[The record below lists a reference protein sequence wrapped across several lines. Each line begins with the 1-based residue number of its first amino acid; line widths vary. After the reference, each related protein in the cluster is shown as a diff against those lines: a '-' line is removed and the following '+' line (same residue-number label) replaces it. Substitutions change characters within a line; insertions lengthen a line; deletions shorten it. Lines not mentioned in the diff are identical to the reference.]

1 MKRKHTKQPAA
12 QVPAPQPRREVARL
26 SPDPEQGLTL
36 HQVKERQQNGWANDP
51 VDSPTKTVGQIVR
64 ENVFTFFNFIFVV
77 LAALLVA
84 VGSFD
89 DMLFL
94 LIAVANTGIGI
105 VQQLRSKQT
114 VDKLNLLAAPRA
126 NVVREGNLISVP
138 AAQLVRDDVAEL
150 ASGDQIPADA
160 TVLSGQ
166 VQVNEALITGE
177 ADAITKA
184 PGDELLSGAFVV
196 SGRCRARLDRVGAE
210 SYAARLTLE
219 AKKDVTVGK
228 SEMMSSLDKLIRII
242 GILLIPI
249 GVALFVK
256 EFVFL
261 ERTAQEAVVSMV
273 AALIGMIPEG
283 LYLLTSVALAVS
295 MIRLAQGKV
304 LAQDMNCIETLAR
317 VDVLCVD
324 KTGTITEPHME
335 VGEVVYL
342 DEEKYAETVVTETLN
357 AFYQSM
363 EADND
368 TARAMAQKF
377 HGKSLWHAAQTI
389 PFTSATKWSAAVFPG
404 HGAFVVGAPE
414 FIMGN
419 RYADLKEAVD
429 PWSEK
434 GYRVLLVAEYGG
446 VPDQKGLDKSLWHAA
461 QTIPF
466 TSATKWSAAV
476 FPGHGAFVVG
486 APEFIMGNRYA
497 DLKEAVDPWSEK
509 GYRVLLVAEYG
520 GVPDQK
526 GLDPRR
532 VSPMALVALSNR
544 IRPAAPKTFR
554 YFAEQGVAVKVISG
568 DNPVTVSEVAR
579 QAGIEGAE
587 KYVDA
592 ATLRSDEDIARAV
605 REYTVFGRVTPNQKR
620 KLVRALQRQGHTV
633 AMTGDGVNDV
643 LALKDADCGIAMAS
657 GSDAAC
663 HAAQL
668 VLLNSDF
675 SAMPK
680 VVAEGRRVINN
691 IQRAAALYLVKNIFS
706 FLLALISLFATFP
719 YPVTPL
725 QLSLLSAV
733 TIGVP
738 SFFLAL
744 EPNHSLVKGKFLS
757 NVFRAALPGG
767 LTDLF
772 VVLGVEIFFLTF
784 GFSEAELS
792 TMSAILLIVIGIMV
806 LYEVCKPFDWKRRV
820 LWGAM
825 AGSSAVTILGFGGS
839 FGLSPL
845 GTQAFLVLL
854 VFLGLAYS
862 IMRFM
867 LGLFDQGERLLNR
880 GRHLRKRR

>member
-1 MKRKHTKQPAA
+1 MANKKLRRREPVKAE
-12 QVPAPQPRREVARL
+12 PQPRREVPRVTADPDKGLNL
-26 SPDPEQGLTL
+26 S
-36 HQVKERQQNGWANDP
+36 QVKERQHHGWANDP
-51 VDSPTKTVGQIVR
+51 VESPTKTVGQIVR
-64 ENVFTFFNFIFVV
+64 ANCCTFFNFIFLV
-77 LAALLVA
+77 LAALLIA

-94 LIAVANTGIGI
+94 LIALANTVIGI

-114 VDKLNLLAAPRA
+114 IDKLNLLAAPRA
-126 NVVREGNLISVP
+126 NVVREGNVVSVP
-138 AAQLVRDDVAEL
+138 SAQLVRDDVAEL
-150 ASGDQIPADA
+150 AAGEQIPADA

-177 ADAITKA
+177 ADAIVKN

-196 SGRCRARLDRVGAE
+196 AGRCRARLDRVGAD
-210 SYAARLTLE
+210 SYAAKLTLE

-242 GILLIPI
+242 GILLVPI

-256 EFVFL
+256 EYVFL

-295 MIRLAQGKV
+295 MVRLAKGKV

-324 KTGTITEPHME
+324 KTGTITEPQME
-335 VGEVVYL
+335 VGEVAYL
-342 DEEKYAETVVTETLN
+342 DLETYAETEVTETLN
-357 AFYQSM
+357 AFYKVM

-368 TARAMAQKF
+368 TARAMQKKF
-377 HGKSLWHAAQTI
+377 HGVSTWHASQTI
-389 PFTSATKWSAAVFPG
+389 PFTSAAKWSAAVFPG
-404 HGAFVVGAPE
+404 HGSFVVGAPE
-414 FIMGN
+414 FILGR
-419 RYADLKEAVD
+419 RYPDLKEQVE
-429 PWSEK
+429 PWSAK
-434 GYRVLLVAEYGG
+434 GYRVLLVAEYDGI
-446 VPDQKGLDKSLWHAA
+446 PDQR
-461 QTIPF
+461 Q
-466 TSATKWSAAV
+466 
-476 FPGHGAFVVG
+476 
-486 APEFIMGNRYA
+486 
-497 DLKEAVDPWSEK
+497 
-509 GYRVLLVAEYG
+509 
-520 GVPDQK
+520 

-532 VSPMALVALSNR
+532 VSPMALVMLANR
-544 IRPAAPKTFR
+544 VRPAAPKTFR
-554 YFAEQGVAVKVISG
+554 YFAQQGVAVKVISG
-568 DNPVTVSEVAR
+568 DNPVTVAEVAR
-579 QAGIEGAE
+579 QAGIEGAD

-592 ATLRSDEDIARAV
+592 ATLQSDAAIERAV
-605 REYTVFGRVTPNQKR
+605 RHYTVFGRVTPNQKR
-620 KLVRALQRQGHTV
+620 KLVRALQKEGHTV

-657 GSDAAC
+657 GADAAC

-675 SAMPK
+675 SAMPR

-706 FLLALISLFATFP
+706 FCLAVISLFATVP

-744 EPNHSLVKGKFLS
+744 EPNHSLVKGKFLA
-757 NVFRAALPGG
+757 NVFRSALPGG
-767 LTDLF
+767 LTDLL
-772 VVLGVEIFFLTF
+772 VVLGAEAFYLAF
-784 GFSEAELS
+784 GFTTEELS
-792 TMSAILLIVIGIMV
+792 TLSAILLIVIGILV
-806 LYEVCKPFDWKRRV
+806 LYQVCKPFDWKRRV

-825 AGSSAVTILGFGGS
+825 AGSSAVTILFFGES

-845 GTQAFLVLL
+845 ELQPFLVLL

-862 IMRFM
+862 VFRLM
-867 LGLFDQGERLLNR
+867 LSLFELGSALVDK
-880 GRHLRKRR
+880 GRSLWGRRSR

>member
-1 MKRKHTKQPAA
+1 
-12 QVPAPQPRREVARL
+12 
-26 SPDPEQGLTL
+26 
-36 HQVKERQQNGWANDP
+36 
-51 VDSPTKTVGQIVR
+51 
-64 ENVFTFFNFIFVV
+64 
-77 LAALLVA
+77 
-84 VGSFD
+84 
-89 DMLFL
+89 
-94 LIAVANTGIGI
+94 
-105 VQQLRSKQT
+105 
-114 VDKLNLLAAPRA
+114 
-126 NVVREGNLISVP
+126 
-138 AAQLVRDDVAEL
+138 
-150 ASGDQIPADA
+150 
-160 TVLSGQ
+160 
-166 VQVNEALITGE
+166 
-177 ADAITKA
+177 
-184 PGDELLSGAFVV
+184 
-196 SGRCRARLDRVGAE
+196 
-210 SYAARLTLE
+210 
-219 AKKDVTVGK
+219 
-228 SEMMSSLDKLIRII
+228 
-242 GILLIPI
+242 
-249 GVALFVK
+249 
-256 EFVFL
+256 
-261 ERTAQEAVVSMV
+261 
-273 AALIGMIPEG
+273 
-283 LYLLTSVALAVS
+283 
-295 MIRLAQGKV
+295 
-304 LAQDMNCIETLAR
+304 
-317 VDVLCVD
+317 
-324 KTGTITEPHME
+324 ME

-377 HGKSLWHAAQTI
+377 HG
-389 PFTSATKWSAAVFPG
+389 
-404 HGAFVVGAPE
+404 
-414 FIMGN
+414 
-419 RYADLKEAVD
+419 
-429 PWSEK
+429 
-434 GYRVLLVAEYGG
+434 
-446 VPDQKGLDKSLWHAA
+446 KSLWHAA

-643 LALKDADCGIAMAS
+643 LAP
-657 GSDAAC
+657 
-663 HAAQL
+663 Q
-668 VLLNSDF
+668 
-675 SAMPK
+675 
-680 VVAEGRRVINN
+680 GRRLRHRHGLRLRRRLPRRPA
-691 IQRAAALYLVKNIFS
+691 RAPQLRLLRHAQGGGRGAAGHQQHPAGRRSLSGEEYL
-706 FLLALISLFATFP
+706 LLPAGPHL
-719 YPVTPL
+719 PVRHLSPIRSAPL

-772 VVLGVEIFFLTF
+772 VVLGVEVFFLTF

-820 LWGAM
+820 LWG
-825 AGSSAVTILGFGGS
+825 GHGGLLGGDKSSGFGGS

>member
-1 MKRKHTKQPAA
+1 M
-12 QVPAPQPRREVARL
+12 
-26 SPDPEQGLTL
+26 
-36 HQVKERQQNGWANDP
+36 
-51 VDSPTKTVGQIVR
+51 
-64 ENVFTFFNFIFVV
+64 V

-126 NVVREGNLISVP
+126 NVVRERNLISVP

-150 ASGDQIPADA
+150 AAGDQIPADA

-377 HGKSLWHAAQTI
+377 HG
-389 PFTSATKWSAAVFPG
+389 
-404 HGAFVVGAPE
+404 
-414 FIMGN
+414 
-419 RYADLKEAVD
+419 
-429 PWSEK
+429 
-434 GYRVLLVAEYGG
+434 
-446 VPDQKGLDKSLWHAA
+446 KSLWHAA

-772 VVLGVEIFFLTF
+772 VVLGVEVFFLTF

>member
-1 MKRKHTKQPAA
+1 MAKKQLRRKAPAETA
-12 QVPAPQPRREVARL
+12 KPTRREVPRVTA
-26 SPDPEQGLTL
+26 DPEKGLNL
-36 HQVKERQQNGWANDP
+36 SQVKERQHHGWANDP
-51 VDSPTKTVGQIVR
+51 VESPTKTVGQIVR
-64 ENVFTFFNFIFVV
+64 ENCCTFFNFIFIV
-77 LAALLVA
+77 LAALLIA
-84 VGSFD
+84 VGSLD
-89 DMLFL
+89 DLLFL
-94 LIAVANTGIGI
+94 LIALANTGIGI
-105 VQQLRSKQT
+105 IQQLRSKQT
-114 VDKLNLLAAPRA
+114 VDKLNLLSAPRA
-126 NVVREGNLISVP
+126 NVVREGNVVSVP

-150 ASGDQIPADA
+150 SSGEQIPADA

-177 ADAITKA
+177 ADAIVKN
-184 PGDELLSGAFVV
+184 PGDELLSGSFVV
-196 SGRCRARLDRVGAE
+196 AGRCRARLDRVGAD
-210 SYAARLTLE
+210 SYAAKLTLE

-242 GILLIPI
+242 GILLVPI

-256 EFVFL
+256 EYFFL
-261 ERTAQEAVVSMV
+261 ERTAQEAVVSVV

-324 KTGTITEPHME
+324 KTGTITEPQME

-357 AFYQSM
+357 AFYKVM

-368 TARAMAQKF
+368 TGRAMQKKF
-377 HGKSLWHAAQTI
+377 HGNSAWHASQTI
-389 PFTSATKWSAAVFPG
+389 PFTSAAKWSAAVFPG
-404 HGAFVVGAPE
+404 HGSYVVGAPE
-414 FIMGN
+414 FIMGQ
-419 RYADLKEAVD
+419 RYSDLKEQVE
-429 PWSEK
+429 PWSAK
-434 GYRVLLVAEYGG
+434 GYRVLLVAEYDG
-446 VPDQKGLDKSLWHAA
+446 VPDQ
-461 QTIPF
+461 Q
-466 TSATKWSAAV
+466 
-476 FPGHGAFVVG
+476 
-486 APEFIMGNRYA
+486 R
-497 DLKEAVDPWSEK
+497 
-509 GYRVLLVAEYG
+509 
-520 GVPDQK
+520 

-532 VSPMALVALSNR
+532 VSPMALTMLANR
-544 IRPAAPKTFR
+544 VRPAAPKTFR

-568 DNPVTVSEVAR
+568 DNPVTVAEVAR
-579 QAGIEGAE
+579 QAGIEGAD

-592 ATLRSDEDIARAV
+592 ATLQSDAAIERAV
-605 REYTVFGRVTPNQKR
+605 RQYTVFGRVTPNQKR
-620 KLVRALQRQGHTV
+620 KLVRALQKEGHTV

-657 GSDAAC
+657 GADAAC

-706 FLLALISLFATFP
+706 FCLAIISLFATVP

-744 EPNHSLVKGKFLS
+744 EPNHSLVKGKFLG
-757 NVFRAALPGG
+757 NVFRSALPGG
-767 LTDLF
+767 LTDLI
-772 VVLGVEIFFLTF
+772 VVLGAEAFYLAF
-784 GFSEAELS
+784 GFTTDELS
-792 TMSAILLIVIGIMV
+792 TISAILLIVVGILV
-806 LYEVCKPFDWKRRV
+806 LYQVCKPFDWKRRV

-825 AGSSAVTILGFGGS
+825 AGSSAVTIIFFGPN

-845 GTQAFLVLL
+845 EIQPFLVLL
-854 VFLGLAYS
+854 VFLGLSYS
-862 IMRFM
+862 VFKLM
-867 LGLFDQGERLLNR
+867 LNLFELGSSLVNKGKHLR
-880 GRHLRKRR
+880 GRRKL

>member
-249 GVALFVK
+249 GVAL
-256 EFVFL
+256 
-261 ERTAQEAVVSMV
+261 
-273 AALIGMIPEG
+273 
-283 LYLLTSVALAVS
+283 AVS

-377 HGKSLWHAAQTI
+377 HG
-389 PFTSATKWSAAVFPG
+389 
-404 HGAFVVGAPE
+404 
-414 FIMGN
+414 
-419 RYADLKEAVD
+419 
-429 PWSEK
+429 
-434 GYRVLLVAEYGG
+434 
-446 VPDQKGLDKSLWHAA
+446 KSLWHAA

-772 VVLGVEIFFLTF
+772 VVLGVEVFFLTF

>member
-446 VPDQKGLDKSLWHAA
+446 VPDQKGLD
-461 QTIPF
+461 
-466 TSATKWSAAV
+466 
-476 FPGHGAFVVG
+476 
-486 APEFIMGNRYA
+486 
-497 DLKEAVDPWSEK
+497 
-509 GYRVLLVAEYG
+509 
-520 GVPDQK
+520 
-526 GLDPRR
+526 PRR

-643 LALKDADCGIAMAS
+643 LVLKDADCGIAMAS

-691 IQRAAALYLVKNIFS
+691 IQRASALYLVKNILS
-706 FLLALISLFATFP
+706 FFLALITLFAAFP
-719 YPVTPL
+719 YPFVPI
-725 QLSLLSAV
+725 QLTLISAL

-744 EPNHSLVKGKFLS
+744 EPNHDLVKGKFLH
-757 NVFRAALPGG
+757 NVLRRAFPGG
-767 LTDLF
+767 LTAIFVILFAELF
-772 VVLGVEIFFLTF
+772 VYTFDLTL
-784 GFSEAELS
+784 AELS
-792 TMSAILLIVIGIMV
+792 TICVILMAVNGLMVIYYAARP
-806 LYEVCKPFDWKRRV
+806 LDAKR
-820 LWGAM
+820 
-825 AGSSAVTILGFGGS
+825 
-839 FGLSPL
+839 
-845 GTQAFLVLL
+845 LVLL
-854 VFLGLAYS
+854 VAMSAAMFVAVVFYGAFFSLSSLSFAAWLVLIVLVLLVVPIQMGLEWC
-862 IMRFM
+862 
-867 LGLFDQGERLLNR
+867 FDRCTTALDRRRERLA
-880 GRHLRKRR
+880 KRRRAPRRPRPAHRSRRRR

>member
-1 MKRKHTKQPAA
+1 MRKKKKSMESKVSDQTESFDPILPKA
-12 QVPAPQPRREVARL
+12 QVSPGRGL
-26 SPDPEQGLTL
+26 SSD
-36 HQVKERQQNGWANDP
+36 QVSERMQYGYSNKPVEPPSKTERQ
-51 VDSPTKTVGQIVR
+51 IVFS
-64 ENVFTFFNFIFVV
+64 NVFTFFNLIFVV
-77 LAALLVA
+77 LAACLVA
-84 VGSFD
+84 VGSFK

-94 LIAVANTGIGI
+94 LIAIANTLIGI
-105 VQQLRSKQT
+105 IQQIRSKRT
-114 VDKLNLLAAPRA
+114 IDKLTLLASPQAT
-126 NVVREGNLISVP
+126 VVRDGNLYTI
-138 AAQLVRDDVAEL
+138 ATDQLVRDDVVIFSA
-150 ASGDQIPADA
+150 GNQICADA
-160 TVLSGQ
+160 VVMTGE

-177 ADAITKA
+177 SDAILKK
-184 PGDELLSGAFVV
+184 PGDSLLSGSFVV
-196 SGRCRARLDRVGAE
+196 SGKCHAQLERVGAE
-210 SYAARLTLE
+210 SYAAKLTLE
-219 AKKDVTVGK
+219 AKSNIKTRQSK
-228 SEMMSSLDKLIRII
+228 MMASLDKLIRVI
-242 GILLIPI
+242 GITLIPLGI
-249 GVALFVK
+249 ILFCK
-256 EFVFL
+256 QFFFL
-261 ERTAQEAVVSMV
+261 QLGLEHSMVSTV

-295 MIRLAQGKV
+295 VIRLAYNKTLV
-304 LAQDMNCIETLAR
+304 HEMSCIETLAR

-324 KTGTITEPHME
+324 KTGTITEPEMK
-335 VGEVVYL
+335 VNDLILL
-342 DEEKYAETVVTETLN
+342 DPDTYSKEQVTQILD
-357 AFYQSM
+357 AFYTNM
-363 EADND
+363 DLDND
-368 TARAMAQKF
+368 TAKAMKAHFSDPSNWQASKVV
-377 HGKSLWHAAQTI
+377 
-389 PFTSATKWSAAVFPG
+389 PFTSATKWSAVAFPEQG
-404 HGAFVVGAPE
+404 TFVVGAPE
-414 FIMGN
+414 FI
-419 RYADLKEAVD
+419 LKEQYESIRQQVEPHSAQG
-429 PWSEK
+429 S
-434 GYRVLLVAEYGG
+434 RVLLLASCQGE
-446 VPDQKGLDKSLWHAA
+446 L
-461 QTIPF
+461 
-466 TSATKWSAAV
+466 
-476 FPGHGAFVVG
+476 
-486 APEFIMGNRYA
+486 A
-497 DLKEAVDPWSEK
+497 DGKFDGPIT
-509 GYRVLLVAEYG
+509 
-520 GVPDQK
+520 
-526 GLDPRR
+526 
-532 VSPMALVALSNR
+532 PMALVLISNK
-544 IRPAAPKTFR
+544 IREEAPETFR
-554 YFAEQGVAVKVISG
+554 FFAEQDVQIKVISG
-568 DNPVTVSEVAR
+568 DNPLTVSQVA
-579 QAGIEGAE
+579 QKAGIAGADR
-587 KYVDA
+587 YID
-592 ATLRSDEDIARAV
+592 ATLLKTQEDIESAV
-605 REYTVFGRVTPNQKR
+605 EEYTVFGRVTPDQKR
-620 KLVRALQRQGHTV
+620 KFVEALKKAGHTV

-784 GFSEAELS
+784 GFTEAELS

-845 GTQAFLVLL
+845 GIQAFLVLL

>member
-304 LAQDMNCIETLAR
+304 LARDMNCIETLAR

-377 HGKSLWHAAQTI
+377 HG
-389 PFTSATKWSAAVFPG
+389 
-404 HGAFVVGAPE
+404 
-414 FIMGN
+414 
-419 RYADLKEAVD
+419 
-429 PWSEK
+429 
-434 GYRVLLVAEYGG
+434 
-446 VPDQKGLDKSLWHAA
+446 KSLWHAA

-691 IQRAAALYLVKNIFS
+691 IQRSASLFLVKNIFS
-706 FLLALISLFATFP
+706 FLLSIVALALPLA
-719 YPVTPL
+719 YPFQPL
-725 QLSLLSAV
+725 QLSLVTFA
-733 TIGVP
+733 TIGAP
-738 SFFLAL
+738 AFFLAL
-744 EPNHSLVKGKFLS
+744 EPNHELVHGKFMR
-757 NVFRAALPGG
+757 NVLRKALPGG
-767 LTDLF
+767 LTDF
-772 VVLGVEIFFLTF
+772 
-784 GFSEAELS
+784 
-792 TMSAILLIVIGIMV
+792 
-806 LYEVCKPFDWKRRV
+806 
-820 LWGAM
+820 
-825 AGSSAVTILGFGGS
+825 
-839 FGLSPL
+839 
-845 GTQAFLVLL
+845 LL
-854 VFLGLAYS
+854 VFCAQGFGYAFDIPSDMVGTICTLVILCVGLQILWGVCIPFTPLHWAIWGSMTVAGVGGVFLLARWLPLVRLDLGGTLVLVVLLALS
-862 IMRFM
+862 APTLAGLIFM
-867 LGLFDQGERLLNR
+867 GERLHGMVNDWKNKKA
-880 GRHLRKRR
+880 RKHV